1 MNPPKQCDVVFSPLS
16 IENLEKISS
25 QIDSQDASQFT
36 ALSDLNSISEA
47 MRTADKDRYL
57 QVHTGDDLVGIVLGR
72 GIDEG
77 FEDVR
82 LAIYIVKKY
91 RGRGL
96 GFKIITKFLFN
107 YTDNEN
113 FNKFSVKVKKQNSKA
128 ILLYKRLGFHVYEES
143 AEDYFL
149 ELEV

>member
-1 MNPPKQCDVVFSPLS
+1 MNSPKQRDVVLSPLS

-25 QIDSQDASQFT
+25 EIDSQDSSQFT
-36 ALSDLNSISEA
+36 ALSDINSISEA
-47 MRTADKDRYL
+47 MRTADKDCYL

-77 FEDVR
+77 FKDVR

-96 GFKIITKFLFN
+96 GFRIITNFLFR
-107 YTDNEN
+107 YTDNKN
-113 FNKFSVKVKKQNSKA
+113 LNKFSVKVKKQNSKA
-128 ILLYKRLGFHVYEES
+128 IRLYKRLGFHVYEES
-143 AEDYFL
+143 TEDYFL
-149 ELEV
+149 ELKV